1 MLRRALRR
9 LGAGAVLVWLVATFT
24 FLLVSAA
31 PGDFASRL
39 ADPRIPPAARER
51 WRREFGLDRPL
62 PARYASWLAAAV
74 TGDLGTS
81 WTYKQSVT
89 RVLASVLPNTLLL
102 TSLGLALELAGGVV
116 LAVVQL
122 RRPHGAGD
130 RAITLATLTA
140 FALPPFGVALALIGA
155 LSYRLHLFPPSHML
169 SLDGEMAHGWERV
182 ADVARHLVLPVAAI
196 GVTGVGAVARYL
208 RGTLLDERTEQYVLA
223 ARARG
228 CSPRQALVRHALP
241 NALLPLITMMG
252 MSLPFLVSGSLVI
265 EVVFSWPGMG
275 QVMFNAA
282 LARDLP
288 LLLGGTIVATAAVV
302 LGNLLADVAY
312 SVADPRVRG

>member
-1 MLRRALRR
+1 MLRWALRR
-9 LGAGAVLVWLVATFT
+9 LGAGAALVWLVATFT
-24 FLLVSAA
+24 FLLVCAA

-39 ADPRIPPAARER
+39 TDPRIPPAARER

-62 PARYASWLAAAV
+62 PVRYVSWLGGAV

-81 WTYKQSVT
+81 WIYKQKVT
-89 RVLASVLPNTLLL
+89 SVLASVLPHTLML
-102 TSLGLALELAGGVV
+102 TSLGLALELAGGVL
-116 LAVVQL
+116 LAIVQL
-122 RRPHGAGD
+122 RRPHGTGD

-140 FALPPFGVALALIGA
+140 YALPPFGVALGLVALF
-155 LSYRLHLFPPSHML
+155 SYRLHLLPPSHMH
-169 SLDGEMAHGWERV
+169 SLEGEMAHGWARL

-208 RGTLLDERTEQYVLA
+208 RGSLLDERTEQYVLA

-282 LARDLP
+282 LGRDLP

-302 LGNLLADVAY
+302 VGNLLADAAY
-312 SVADPRVRG
+312 AVADPRVRM

>member
-1 MLRRALRR
+1 MLRWALRR
-9 LGAGAVLVWLVATFT
+9 VGAGVALVWLVATVT
-24 FLLVSAA
+24 FLLVSLA

-39 ADPRIPPAARER
+39 NDPRIPPAARVR
-51 WRREFGLDRPL
+51 WRHQFGLDRPL
-62 PARYASWLAAAV
+62 PLRYASWLAAAA

-89 RVLASVLPNTLLL
+89 TVLAQVLPNTLML
-102 TSLGLALELAGGVV
+102 TSLGLALEFVGGIALAI
-116 LAVVQL
+116 VQL

-130 RAITLATLTA
+130 RLITLATLTA
-140 FALPPFGVALALIGA
+140 YALPTFGVALGLIALF
-155 LSYRLHLFPPSHML
+155 SYRLHLLPPSHMY
-169 SLDGEMAHGWERV
+169 SLEGELATGWHR
-182 ADVARHLVLPVAAI
+182 ALDLARHLALPVTAI

-208 RGTLLDERTEQYVLA
+208 RGSLLDERREQYVLA

-228 CSPRQALVRHALP
+228 CSQRQALVRHALP
-241 NALLPLITMMG
+241 NAILPLITMLG

-282 LARDLP
+282 LGRDLP
-288 LLLGGTIVATAAVV
+288 LLLGGTVLATVAVV
-302 LGNLLADVAY
+302 VGNFLADVAY
-312 SVADPRVRG
+312 AVADPRVRV